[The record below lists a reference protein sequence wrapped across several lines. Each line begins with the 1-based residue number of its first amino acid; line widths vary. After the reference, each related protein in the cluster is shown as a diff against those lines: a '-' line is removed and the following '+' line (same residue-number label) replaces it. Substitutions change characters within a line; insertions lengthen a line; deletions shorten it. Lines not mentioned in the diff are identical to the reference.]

1 MGGIGEFEECGKED
15 RRIWEGEIW
24 GRNMKNKNKKIKE
37 NKVKSRD
44 RGIQKRR
51 VTREIYSKVVIWVG
65 W

>member
-1 MGGIGEFEECGKED
+1 
-15 RRIWEGEIW
+15 
-24 GRNMKNKNKKIKE
+24 MKNKNKKIKE

-65 W
+65 